1 MDILEAQNMIDG
13 IKGQLETLL
22 KTFDATL
29 ANIPEDVKPQI
40 SFAQADMNE
49 IKKAI
54 KSGDITKLNELTKR
68 YASIN
73 PER

>member
-22 KTFDATL
+22 KTFDVTL
-29 ANIPEDVKPQI
+29 ENIPEDVKPQI
-40 SFAQADMNE
+40 AFAQADMNE